1 MAPGRGQLLNGAGE
15 CVGEMLE
22 GLLLRDPGLVRLGGD
37 PRIKVLMRRDWPAP
51 EGPPRVALVAGGGSG
66 HEPAHAGYIG
76 QGMLTAAVLG
86 EVFAS
91 PSVDAVLEALR
102 ACGAGPRSLGVLLVV
117 KNYTGDRLNF
127 GIAAEAAKA
136 EGIAV
141 EMVVVGED
149 VALPDPGLAGRRGLA
164 GVCFVEKVAGALAES
179 RAPLSEVA
187 AAARRVAAHIGT
199 MGAALSVCNVPG
211 QQASERLE
219 PGQMELGLGI
229 HGEPGAEKRP
239 AARARDVVRTV
250 LERVAAGRA
259 DEFWRF
265 REGDAVALMVNNLGG
280 ATEIE
285 LSVLAREAVAACRER
300 GLIVQRLLAR
310 SFVTSLDMH
319 GFSLSLLKLD
329 DDHPLQ
335 PKDLSLLD
343 APTRAPAWPH
353 PRQTAV
359 VGADGCKVEGGGGSQ
374 RAFAGPAKPLEAGAG
389 QELSATE
396 AEELGGSIRRACQA
410 LLDDKLQERL
420 NELDLA
426 AGDGDCGATHARGA
440 GSILAELERGGLP
453 LSRPAETFLAM
464 GKAVRRDMGGTAG
477 ACYDILFAAAGAAL
491 SAPGAGGDA
500 AGGGVAGHWDGAWAH
515 ALYQGA
521 LAVSRYG
528 GATKGD
534 RTMLDALL
542 PFCAT
547 LDSEGG
553 TVSDALRAADEGAAA
568 TASMKGGAGRA
579 GYVPAE
585 QLEGVMDPGA
595 LAVSV
600 WLRAALVDPADGA

>member
-1 MAPGRGQLLNGAGE
+1 MAPGRGQLLNGAGG

-37 PRIKVLMRRDWPAP
+37 PRLKVLMRRDWPP
-51 EGPPRVALVAGGGSG
+51 LEGPPRVALVAGGGSG

-149 VALPDPGLAGRRGLA
+149 VALTDPGLAGRRGLA

-179 RAPLSEVA
+179 GASLREVA
-187 AAARRVAAHIGT
+187 EAARRVAGQLGT

-239 AARARDVVRTV
+239 AAPARDVVRTV
-250 LERVAAGRA
+250 LERVAAPHLCGGGA
-259 DEFWRF
+259 ATFWQF
-265 REGDAVALMVNNLGG
+265 REGDGVALMVNNLGG

-300 GLIVQRLLAR
+300 GLSVQRLFAG

-319 GFSLSLLKLD
+319 GFSLSLLKLED
-329 DDHPLQ
+329 K
-335 PKDLSLLD
+335 KDLGLLD

-353 PRQTAV
+353 PHQTAV
-359 VGADGCKVEGGGGSQ
+359 VGADGCKVEGGSGSQ
-374 RAFAGPAKPLEAGAG
+374 RPFASPAAKLEAGAG

-396 AEELGGSIRRACQA
+396 AEALGSSIRRACQA

-420 NELDLA
+420 NALDLA

-440 GSILAELERGGLP
+440 GSILAELERGGFP
-453 LSRPAETFLAM
+453 LARPAQTFLAM

-491 SAPGAGGDA
+491 SAPSGGGDST
-500 AGGGVAGHWDGAWAH
+500 GGGVVEHWDGAWAL
-515 ALYQGA
+515 ALHQGA
-521 LAVSRYG
+521 KAVSRYG
-528 GATKGD
+528 GAAKGD

-542 PFCAT
+542 PFCEA
-547 LDSEGG
+547 LAVEGG

-568 TASMKGGAGRA
+568 TAKMQGGAGRA
-579 GYVPAE
+579 GYVPSE

-600 WLRAALVDPADGA
+600 WLRAALIDPAAGA

>member
-1 MAPGRGQLLNGAGE
+1 MAPGRGQLLNGAGG

-37 PRIKVLMRRDWPAP
+37 PRLKVLMRRDWPPP

-149 VALPDPGLAGRRGLA
+149 VALADPGLAGRRGLA

-179 RAPLSEVA
+179 GASLREVA
-187 AAARRVAAHIGT
+187 EAARRVAGQLGT

-229 HGEPGAEKRP
+229 HGEPGAERRP
-239 AARARDVVRTV
+239 ALPAWDVVRIV
-250 LERVAAGRA
+250 LERVLSAT
-259 DEFWRF
+259 FCQF
-265 REGDAVALMVNNLGG
+265 RKGDRVALMVNNLGG

-300 GLIVQRLLAR
+300 GLSVQRLFAG

-319 GFSLSLLKLD
+319 GFSLSLLKLED
-329 DDHPLQ
+329 K
-335 PKDLSLLD
+335 KDLGLLD
-343 APTRAPAWPH
+343 APTRTPAWPH

-359 VGADGCKVEGGGGSQ
+359 FDADDCKAEAGSGSQ
-374 RAFAGPAKPLEAGAG
+374 RPFAGPPAKLEAGAG

-396 AEELGGSIRRACQA
+396 AEALRGSIRRACQA
-410 LLDDKLQERL
+410 LLDDKLRERL
-420 NELDLA
+420 NALDLA

-440 GSILAELERGGLP
+440 GSILAELEKGGLP
-453 LSRPAETFLAM
+453 LARPAQTFLEM
-464 GKAVRRDMGGTAG
+464 GRAVRREMGGTAG

-491 SAPGAGGDA
+491 SAQSGGGDSTVS
-500 AGGGVAGHWDGAWAH
+500 GVVEHWDGAWAL
-515 ALYQGA
+515 ALHQGA
-521 LAVSRYG
+521 KAVSRYG
-528 GATKGD
+528 GAAKGD

-542 PFCAT
+542 PFCEA
-547 LDSEGG
+547 LGVEGG

-568 TASMKGGAGRA
+568 TANMRGGAGRA
-579 GYVPAE
+579 GYVPSE

-600 WLRAALVDPADGA
+600 WLRAALVDPAAGA